1 MWKFSCLFCT
11 LSLQSWKK
19 PPSGR
24 VSGGSPSAIK
34 RATTYLLTYT
44 KQEVKV
50 FPSSQAQSLRLHP
63 LCRNTID
70 EATPSYVH
78 CFLKFTFLFFFLW
91 IKKFCKCFAAFGHRR
106 PHWSALSPSV
116 FVRVIECKRNIVRVT
131 VYLNRSLYIKGKY
144 PGWSQ

>member
-19 PPSGR
+19 PPSGELAAALPVQSR
-24 VSGGSPSAIK
+24 GL
-34 RATTYLLTYT
+34 LLTYT
-44 KQEVKV
+44 KQEVEV
-50 FPSSQAQSLRLHP
+50 FPSSQAQSLHLHP

-91 IKKFCKCFAAFGHRR
+91 IKRFCKCFAAFGHRR
-106 PHWSALSPSV
+106 PHWSALSPRV
-116 FVRVIECKRNIVRVT
+116 FVWVSASERNIVRVT